1 VSEVS
6 FPGGQHGGQPLPVV
20 PARDGYPQMPD
31 DYRDDDPGV
40 LPAAGGWPAD
50 DWDPDAE
57 AARFEADLA
66 AGRVWVP
73 APEPW
78 ELEGPS
84 ATLALPDAARHVD
97 LAELATVVGVDGLCT
112 EVFDQ
117 ERVADAMAPGPV
129 LAALIEQGGQQL
141 DRLTPGQ
148 LVGMATAAGRVAA
161 RAQFLQLAAV
171 GEFGRYWE
179 ARARARKL
187 PPGRCAGDFAAE
199 ELAMELVT
207 SPRAAYDTMVLAAD
221 LDSRL
226 PATRAALAAGLIDAG
241 RARIIGR
248 YTRFLSDADAATAD
262 EILAALAPELTYEQL
277 ARKGLATAMKLDP
290 EAIKRGK
297 DEARAERQRVE
308 ARPEYSGNASLAGR
322 ELAVE
327 DALASKAHIDTL
339 AAALRRGGVP
349 GTLRELRVVV
359 YLDLTQGRDPLDRL
373 SGLAAPGET
382 GQDGGHP
389 SGERPGQRHR
399 DTEDE
404 DDSRAHPGGNDG
416 TAGNGH
422 SGSGDFGGG
431 TGEDDDEAGGTGGP
445 DRPGRSGPGDA
456 PGPASPAGSPA
467 PFPALINLTIPAGTL
482 FGFSRAPGD
491 AAGWGPLD
499 SDDTRRLAAAASAHP
514 ATRWAV
520 TLLAPDGT
528 AAAHGRARGPHP
540 FTPAPAGSGTP
551 SSRDGPAARRTT
563 TARGPDPGQ
572 AAALAAFLR
581 DLNVTVTPV
590 AKGSCDHAAAE
601 HRYVPSR
608 KLKDLVRARTAT
620 CPAPGCGARAHH
632 SDLDHTIAY
641 PAGLTCQCD
650 LSPPCRH
657 HHRVKQAPGWK
668 LDQPEPGIMRWT
680 TPSGRR
686 YTTRPTIYET

>member
-6 FPGGQHGGQPLPVV
+6 FPGGGQHGGQPLPGV
-20 PARDGYPQMPD
+20 PARDGYPGLLDGDWDEYPEMPD
-31 DYRDDDPGV
+31 DYLDDGPGGP
-40 LPAAGGWPAD
+40 LPAVGGWPAD

-57 AARFEADLA
+57 AARFGADLA

-84 ATLALPDAARHVD
+84 ATLCLPDAARHVD
-97 LAELATVVGVDGLCT
+97 LAELAAVVGVDGLCG

-117 ERVADAMAPGPV
+117 ERVAEAMAPGPV

-141 DRLTPGQ
+141 GRLTPGQ
-148 LVGMATAAGRVAA
+148 ILGMISAAGREAA
-161 RAQFLQLAAV
+161 RYQFLQLAAV
-171 GEFGRYWE
+171 GQFARHWQ
-179 ARARARKL
+179 ARARAGKL
-187 PPGRCAGDFAAE
+187 PPGRNHGDFAAE

-226 PATRAALAAGLIDAG
+226 PATRAGLASGVIDAG

-248 YTRFLSDADAATAD
+248 YTRFLSDADAAAAD
-262 EILAALAPELTYEQL
+262 AILAAAAPELTCEQL
-277 ARKGLATAMKLDP
+277 ARKGMATAMKLDP
-290 EAIKRGK
+290 GAIRRGR
-297 DEARAERQRVE
+297 DEARADRQRVE
-308 ARPEYSGNASLAGR
+308 ARPECSGNAALAGR

-339 AAALRRGGVP
+339 AAALRRGGVE
-349 GTLRELRVVV
+349 GSLQHLRVLV

-373 SGLAAPGET
+373 TGPAAPGET
-382 GQDGGHP
+382 GRDGTGRASTGPGPDSGDASGAGDDDQD
-389 SGERPGQRHR
+389 
-399 DTEDE
+399 
-404 DDSRAHPGGNDG
+404 PGGP
-416 TAGNGH
+416 
-422 SGSGDFGGG
+422 GGQH
-431 TGEDDDEAGGTGGP
+431 
-445 DRPGRSGPGDA
+445 
-456 PGPASPAGSPA
+456 GPASPAGSPA

-491 AAGWGPLD
+491 AAGWGLLD
-499 SDDTRRLAAAASAHP
+499 PADTRRLTQAASAHP

-528 AAAHGRARGPHP
+528 AAAHGTARGPHRW
-540 FTPAPAGSGTP
+540 APPPGGGN
-551 SSRDGPAARRTT
+551 SRDGP
-563 TARGPDPGQ
+563 
-572 AAALAAFLR
+572 AALAAFLR
-581 DLNVTVTPV
+581 GLNPAFTPI
-590 AKGSCDHAAAE
+590 AKGHCDHAAAE

-620 CPAPGCGARAHH
+620 CPAPGCGARARH
-632 SDLDHTIAY
+632 SDLDHTVAY

-657 HHRVKQAPGWK
+657 HHRVKQAPGWR
-668 LDQPEPGIMRWT
+668 LEQPQPGIMRWT
-680 TPSGRR
+680 TPSGRT